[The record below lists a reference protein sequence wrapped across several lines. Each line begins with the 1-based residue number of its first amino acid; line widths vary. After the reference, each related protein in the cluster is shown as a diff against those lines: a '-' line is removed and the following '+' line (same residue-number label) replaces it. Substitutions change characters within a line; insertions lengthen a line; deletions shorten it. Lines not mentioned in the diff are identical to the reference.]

1 MPLKMS
7 YVKRPNCLSDC
18 YIGPTRTAVKHSDTK
33 PEIYNT
39 DYRPNASPL
48 QIYTN
53 DATGHD
59 IR

>member
-1 MPLKMS
+1 MS
-7 YVKRPNCLSDC
+7 YVKRPNCLGDC

-33 PEIYNT
+33 PEINNR